1 MEPGAHSAGA
11 TPQRALNY
19 SDLLDGRRLTPM
31 FKQYV
36 ELKEQVPDSVLLFRM
51 GDFFEVFFEDAVT
64 ASKVL
69 DLTLTARDKLGK
81 HPIPMA
87 GVPHRSVRGHVRKLV
102 QQGYKV
108 ALADQVEDPKL
119 ARGLV
124 RRAIT
129 EIVTPG
135 LVLEPDELDAK
146 AANHLVAVHF
156 AAPDVFGVAYM
167 DVSTGEY
174 GCTELDDAAALA
186 AELDRLDPAEI
197 VVSDELLAD
206 PRVAS
211 LRGADVRLAEVPD
224 HAFSHDTA
232 VADLCEMFEVRDL
245 RGFGLG
251 ELGPGITAA
260 GAILYYLRASRV
272 DSLGHV
278 RRLRPYRLDGF
289 MVLDENTRRNL
300 ELFRTMADGGRKGS
314 LVGLLD
320 RAVTGMG
327 SRRIRRW
334 IGAPL
339 LDPEEIEARLEAVD
353 LLVRNEALRAA
364 LRERLELVHDIERLN
379 GKVQSGRA
387 HARDLIGLRR
397 SLEQAPAIDVL
408 LDRDDARGL
417 PPFAPLPHAADLLAD
432 ISATLA
438 DDPQMTLTDGGL
450 IRRGFHA
457 ELDELIDLG
466 KEGKGALA
474 RLETEERLRTGIS
487 SLKVRYNRVFGWYIE
502 VTKANLAAVPDNYI
516 RKQTLANAERYY
528 TPELKEFEAK
538 VLGAQERRGTLEME
552 LFVQLRDRVA
562 ARAGTLGEL
571 AERLAAIDALAA
583 FAELAVR
590 HGYVRPV
597 VDEGDVVDLRGSRHP
612 VIEQMRLEERFVPN
626 DILLDATENQLL
638 IVSGPN
644 MAGKSTVM
652 RQAALVVLLA
662 QAGCFVPATDARI
675 GVVDRIFTRVGASD
689 NIARGQS
696 TFMVEMAETAAI
708 LHHATDRSLCILDEI
723 GRGTS
728 TFDGLAIA
736 WAVAEYIADTVGCR
750 TMFATHYH
758 ELSELAST
766 RPQVR
771 NVNIAVSELGERVI
785 FLRRLRDG
793 GASRSYGIQVA
804 KLAGL
809 PEEVLVRAR
818 QVLANLETDAADE
831 IGRPKLARGRGD
843 EGPATGQL
851 SLFVDRS
858 SVLKDELLALD
869 VDQLTPLEALN
880 LLADLRAKAERL

>member
-1 MEPGAHSAGA
+1 MEPGAQSPGA
-11 TPQRALNY
+11 LSYN
-19 SDLLDGRRLTPM
+19 DLFDGRRLTPM

-51 GDFFEVFFEDAVT
+51 GDFFEVFFEDAMT
-64 ASKVL
+64 ASKVC

-81 HPIPMA
+81 APIPMA
-87 GVPHRSVRGHVRKLV
+87 GVPHRSVRGHIRKLV
-102 QQGYKV
+102 KHGYKV

-129 EIVTPG
+129 EIITPG
-135 LVLEPDELDAK
+135 LVLEPDELDAR
-146 AANHLVAVHF
+146 AANYLVAVHF
-156 AAPDVFGVAYM
+156 GERETVGVAFM
-167 DVSTGEY
+167 DVSTGEF
-174 GCTELDDAAALA
+174 GCTDLDDLGALA

-197 VVSDELLAD
+197 VLSDEVQGD
-206 PRVAS
+206 PRTAV
-211 LRGADVRLAEVPD
+211 LRTGEVRIADVPD
-224 HAFSHDTA
+224 HAFSHATA
-232 VADLCEMFEVRDL
+232 VADLCEMFGVRDL

-251 ELGPGITAA
+251 DMGPGVSAA
-260 GAILYYLRASRV
+260 GAILYYLRAARV
-272 DSLGHV
+272 VSLGHV

-289 MVLDENTRRNL
+289 MVLDESTRRNL
-300 ELFRTMADGGRKGS
+300 ELFRTMATGKRKGS

-339 LDPEEIEARLEAVD
+339 LDPAAINARLEAVD
-353 LLVRNEALRAA
+353 ILVGSEELRTA

-387 HARDLIGLRR
+387 HARDLMALRR
-397 SLEQAPAIDVL
+397 SLEQVPAVDVL
-408 LDRDDARGL
+408 LDREDTRGL
-417 PPFAPLPHAADLLAD
+417 DPFAPLPDLAALRED
-432 ISATLA
+432 IIGTLA
-438 DDPQMTLTDGGL
+438 DDPPISITDGGL
-450 IRRGFHA
+450 IRRGFHG
-457 ELDELIDLG
+457 ELDELIDLSR
-466 KEGKGALA
+466 EGKGALA
-474 RLETEERLRTGIS
+474 RLEADERRNTGIS

-502 VTKANLAAVPDNYI
+502 VTKANLAAVPEHYI

-552 LFVQLRDRVA
+552 LFGQLRERVA
-562 ARAGTLGEL
+562 AQAAALGEL
-571 AERLAAIDALAA
+571 ADRLANIDALAA

-597 VDEGDVVDLRGSRHP
+597 VDDSETLDLRGSRHP

-662 QAGCFVPATDARI
+662 QAGCFVPATEARI

-708 LHHATDRSLCILDEI
+708 LHHATSRSLCILDEI

-736 WAVAEYIADTVGCR
+736 WAVAEHIADSLRCR

-771 NVNIAVSELGERVI
+771 NVNIAVSEMGDRVI

-809 PEEVLVRAR
+809 PEPVLERAR
-818 QVLANLETDAADE
+818 QVLANLENDAADE
-831 IGRPKLARGRGD
+831 IGRPKLARGREGD
-843 EGPATGQL
+843 SPSPGQM
-851 SLFVDRS
+851 SLFADRS
-858 SVLKDELLALD
+858 SVLKDELLQID
-869 VDQLTPLEALN
+869 VNELTPLEALN